1 MKIAMYDLEGHLL
14 EVFEVDTVR
23 ELEIQLKA
31 PRGSINS
38 SIIGHSLTSINKQF
52 RRYSDNAKV
61 INRIGDLT
69 IIPEKSFCKPV
80 YKYYNGCYICSY
92 ENITIACKKNG
103 IKKSNMSICLKEEK
117 GTVGGF
123 EWKYA
128 N

>member
-14 EVFEVDTVR
+14 EVFEVNTVR
-23 ELEIQLKA
+23 DLEIQLKA

-38 SIIGHSLTSINKQF
+38 TIIGHTLTAINRQF
-52 RRYSDNAKV
+52 RRYSDAARV
-61 INRIGDLT
+61 VNRIGDVT
-69 IIPEKSFCKPV
+69 VIPGKSFCKPIS
-80 YKYYNGCYICSY
+80 KYYNGSYICSY
-92 ENITIACKKNG
+92 ENIITACEKNG
-103 IKKSNMSICLKEEK
+103 VTKNNMSTCLKQEK